1 MAGVPPKVVSKL
13 DFLKQRAPSNYVAG
27 VGRGAT
33 GFTTRSDIGGA
44 VKHTAAGKVT
54 VVNNASGGGDVE
66 EPDDDDDERRGRRG
80 GNDEDDAGLFAKNNN
95 GTNDKDYD
103 EDDEEADRIWAAID
117 AFCDADERTKAKKEK
132 MKRER
137 KEGKN
142 AMKEGTIKDQ
152 FAELKRKLS
161 DVTEEEW
168 DQIPEIGDY
177 SIKKSKAYERFTP
190 APDTLLSAAL
200 KERETVNTDEDHEK
214 GTDRGDGTS
223 TDLTAVGEA
232 RGLGLGLKLDG
243 LQQQQSQD
251 SQNGSS
257 TVDPRGY
264 LTSLSSL
271 KINSAAEISD
281 IKKARLLLKSVINTN
296 PKHAPGWIAAA
307 RLEEIAGKLKAA
319 KDLARKAC
327 EACPKSEDAWIEAAR
342 LHGTGSDQGKAI
354 LASAVESLPN
364 SVAIWMRA
372 TQAEKDEDRKRRVLR
387 KALENVPNSVRLW
400 KALVDLSD
408 ESDARALLQRAT
420 ECCPQHVELWL
431 ALARLESYD
440 NARKVL
446 NKARETLPTER
457 AIWVTASRLEEANGN
472 GKMCQKIIDRAIK
485 SLRGKNV
492 KIDRDLW
499 LKEAETCEKS
509 EPQSLETC
517 RAIVNAVIGENVDQ
531 LDKKLTYAADAT
543 EFEKSGSVEV
553 ARTIRKK
560 IIELFP
566 DDVEIWID
574 AAMLEKNC
582 KNFKGMDQVL
592 RDATTKLPNEEIL
605 WLMAAKERWL
615 QGDVTGARTV
625 LEEAFSANP
634 ENEDIWLAAF
644 KLEFENEELERASLL
659 LKNARNRENGDKT
672 NSARVW
678 MKSAVCARQMNDME
692 EERDVLKKGR
702 ALHPKFWKL
711 WIMAGQLEEREKNY
725 AEARKIYDLGL
736 KKCPDAAPMWIAKAR
751 LDVLQKK
758 FGLARATL
766 EQARLKN
773 PKIPE
778 LWLEAVAIEKQF
790 GEYTAASA
798 LLARALRE
806 CPKSGILHAEAIK
819 SAPRPQRKARSVDA
833 LKACDDDPDVVCAV
847 ARLFLNDRKLDKAR
861 AWFNRA
867 ATLRPEDGDM
877 WVRYYAF
884 EKSLEDDAENNLNA
898 VSKKT
903 KKAKTDVSAS
913 SSPKEDVL
921 VRASKADP
929 NRGRY
934 WAPIRKD
941 FKNWRDSIAET
952 VSKTLAKMES
962 EGEFSS

>member
-1 MAGVPPKVVSKL
+1 
-13 DFLKQRAPSNYVAG
+13 LKKEKKKR
-27 VGRGAT
+27 
-33 GFTTRSDIGGA
+33 
-44 VKHTAAGKVT
+44 
-54 VVNNASGGGDVE
+54 E
-66 EPDDDDDERRGRRG
+66 
-80 GNDEDDAGLFAKNNN
+80 DEDDVNKGGN
-95 GTNDKDYD
+95 
-103 EDDEEADRIWAAID
+103 
-117 AFCDADERTKAKKEK
+117 
-132 MKRER
+132 
-137 KEGKN
+137 
-142 AMKEGTIKDQ
+142 IKDQ
-152 FAELKRKLS
+152 FADLKRKLK

-190 APDTLLSAAL
+190 APDTLLSKAL
-200 KERETVNTDEDHEK
+200 QEKEMVNTDD
-214 GTDRGDGTS
+214 DGMDLGGNS
-223 TDLTAVGEA
+223 NNNNNNNNSMNRRADGMGTDLTAVGEA

-243 LQQQQSQD
+243 LQSVAD
-251 SQNGSS
+251 SAGGSS

-281 IKKARLLLKSVINTN
+281 IKKARELLKSVIKTN

-327 EACPKSEDAWIEAAR
+327 ESCPKSEDAWIEAAR
-342 LHGTGSDQGKAI
+342 LYGTESDQGKAI
-354 LASAVESLPN
+354 LASAVEALPN

-387 KALENVPNSVRLW
+387 KALENIPNSVRLW

-457 AIWVTASRLEEANGN
+457 SIWITASRLEEANGN

-509 EPQSLETC
+509 DPQSLETC
-517 RAIVNAVIGENVDQ
+517 RAIVEAVVDENVDK
-531 LDKKLTYAADAT
+531 LDQKLTYAADAT
-543 EFEKSGSVEV
+543 EFEKNQAYEI

-560 IIELFP
+560 LIELFP
-566 DDVEIWID
+566 DDVEVWID
-574 AAMLEKNC
+574 AAILEKKCN
-582 KNFKGMDQVL
+582 NFKAMDQVL
-592 RDATTKLPNEEIL
+592 RDAAANLPNEEIL

-678 MKSAVCARQMNDME
+678 MKSAVCARQMNDAK
-692 EERDVLKKGR
+692 EEREILKKGR
-702 ALHPKFWKL
+702 SLHPKFWKL
-711 WIMAGQLEEREKNY
+711 WIMSGQLEERENNF
-725 AEARKIYDLGL
+725 AEARKVYDSGL
-736 KKCPDAAPMWIAKAR
+736 KKCPDASDMWIAKAR
-751 LDVLQKK
+751 LDVSEKK

-778 LWLEAVAIEKQF
+778 LWLEAVKVEKAY
-790 GEYTAASA
+790 GEHAAASA

-847 ARLFLNDRKLDKAR
+847 ARLFWNERKLDKAR

-867 ATLRPEDGDM
+867 ATLRPEDGDL

-884 EKSLEDDAENNLNA
+884 EKSLLLEDDTNNNNTTKTSA
-898 VSKKT
+898 TTIKKQQIDARE
-903 KKAKTDVSAS
+903 KKDQIISRLDSAN
-913 SSPKEDVL
+913 
-921 VRASKADP
+921 P
-929 NRGRY
+929 NKGQY
-934 WAPIRKD
+934 WAPIKKD
-941 FKNWRDSIAET
+941 FKNWRDKASD
-952 VSKTLAKMES
+952 TLFKCLAAMES
-962 EGEFSS
+962 AGEFSS